1 MTRISQM
8 GRWETGDQRLETG
21 DQRPETGDGRA
32 VGLSQRHS
40 GERGGA
46 IRPAINYRRQTI
58 TVFWGF
64 RRRGLF
70 ARLRGVN
77 KGEKVDDGKK
87 RDKMD

>member
-40 GERGGA
+40 GERGGQ
-46 IRPAINYRRQTI
+46 YDQ
-58 TVFWGF
+58 
-64 RRRGLF
+64 
-70 ARLRGVN
+70 RLTTDDKQSLYFGVSVE
-77 KGEKVDDGKK
+77 GVCSLDCAA
-87 RDKMD
+87 